1 MNQFAEVALPVAVD
15 KTFTYLVPPDFQH
28 LAAPGVRVIV
38 PFGRKY
44 STGLIVHMSASSSI
58 KGIKLIHDI
67 IDARPVVSEE
77 LLKLCR
83 WIAEYYFAPLG
94 EVLKAALP
102 HGFAASKRM
111 VRTSLSLADL
121 NRTIKEMKSQAPKR
135 AKLLQFLIDN
145 GPTPSAELKKKV
157 GLKNITAVLNDMELA
172 GLVVTEEM
180 IPHPQQKAKLKEYIL
195 VESVNSALLEA
206 TLRDISPRRKKAR
219 QLLTSLQWLKEQRS
233 SEVALSD
240 LLKKSGATSATLKEF
255 VGSGLVPIMKREV
268 NRAQDFGTEEQT
280 LHITLNDNQK
290 NILQSLVAAVD
301 AGVTM
306 TFLLHGVT
314 GSGKTQVYIEAIRHC
329 LSQGKTV
336 IVLVPEIS
344 LTPQIVRRFKSH
356 FADRVAVVHSRMSA
370 GERYDVWRL
379 ALRGTYKIVIGPRSA
394 VFAPLSNLGLIV
406 VDEEHEGSY
415 KQFDSSPRYNARDVA
430 IVRGTHSNAVV
441 VLGSATPSAES
452 YHNAMNGKYTLL
464 SMPQR
469 IDQVPMPVIEIV
481 DMTQERKRAY
491 AALRDSIPEDQRKK
505 LRDFKQSSISD
516 VLKRKIEDRLKK
528 KEGIILLQNRR
539 GFAPFVECPDCG
551 YSETCENCSITLT
564 YHLAK
569 KHLRCHYCGMVRQ
582 PHAQCPQCKG
592 VNIQLHGIG
601 TQRVEEELATLFP
614 NARVLRMD
622 LDTTSRKGAH
632 DRILR
637 KFGDGEV
644 DILLGTQM
652 VAKGLDFPRVTL
664 VGVIS
669 ADTQMLLP
677 DFRSSERTFQL
688 LTQVAGRAGRSDLL
702 GEVIIQT
709 QQTGHYTLQHVVD
722 HDVKK
727 FFEEEMEERKEL
739 EYPPFSRLALVE
751 MKGPNEPEV
760 QKHSERFA
768 RLLKVSNGTLTILGP
783 APAVIA
789 KINNQYRWHII
800 IKSPKTSDPS
810 GAHLRT
816 ALRKAVIE
824 YEQSA
829 KSSVRLTIDVDPVG
843 LM

>member
-1 MNQFAEVALPVAVD
+1 MDQFAEIALPVAVD
-15 KTFTYLVPPDFQH
+15 KTFTYLVPPDLQH
-28 LAAPGVRVIV
+28 LAIPGVRAIV

-44 STGLIVHMSASSSI
+44 AIGLIVHLSASSPV
-58 KGIKLIHDI
+58 KGIKPINDV
-67 IDARPVVSEE
+67 IDARPVVSDE
-77 LLKLCR
+77 LLTLCK

-94 EVLKAALP
+94 EVMKAALP

-121 NRTIKEMKSQAPKR
+121 NRTIKEMKPQAPGR
-135 AKLLQFLIDN
+135 AKLLRFLIDN
-145 GPTPSAELKKKV
+145 GPTSSTELRKKS
-157 GLKNITAVLNDMELA
+157 GLKDINAVLNDMELR
-172 GLVVTEEM
+172 GLVSTEEM
-180 IPHPQQKAKLKEYIL
+180 IPHPQRKAKLREYIL
-195 VESVNSALLEA
+195 VDSVNSAHLEA
-206 TLRDISPRRKKAR
+206 MLRDISPRKKKAR
-219 QLLTSLQWLKEQRS
+219 ELLTSLQVLRKQGH
-233 SEVALSD
+233 SEVILSD
-240 LLKKSGATSATLKEF
+240 LLKKSRATSATLKEF
-255 VGSGLVPIMKREV
+255 VESGLVPIAKREV

-280 LHITLNDNQK
+280 LRIILNDNQK
-290 NILQSLVAAVD
+290 SILQSLTTAVD
-301 AGVTM
+301 TGDAR

-329 LSQGKTV
+329 LSRGKTV

-356 FADRVAVVHSRMSA
+356 FADQVAVVHSRMSA
-370 GERYDVWRL
+370 GERFDVWRL
-379 ALRGTYKIVIGPRSA
+379 ALSGTYRIIIGPRSA
-394 VFAPLSNLGLIV
+394 VFAPLNNLGLIV
-406 VDEEHEGSY
+406 VDEEHEASY

-430 IVRGTHSNAVV
+430 IVRGALSNAVV

-464 SMPQR
+464 SMPYR
-469 IDQVPMPVIEIV
+469 IDKVPMPAIEIV

-491 AALRDSIPEDQRKK
+491 AAEKDSLPEDQRHRLK
-505 LRDFKQSSISD
+505 DFKQSSISD
-516 VLKRKIEDRLKK
+516 ALKHRIQDRLTK

-564 YHLAK
+564 YHLAR

-582 PHAQCPQCKG
+582 PHVQCPQCKG
-592 VNIQLHGIG
+592 ANIQLHGIG
-601 TQRVEEELATLFP
+601 TQRVEEELSALFP
-614 NARVLRMD
+614 QARILRMD

-688 LTQVAGRAGRSDLL
+688 LTQVAGRAGRSELL

-709 QQTGHYTLQHVVD
+709 QQPNHYTLRHVVD

-727 FFEEEMEERKEL
+727 FFEEEMEERREL

-751 MKGPNEPEV
+751 TKGPNEPEV
-760 QKHSERFA
+760 HKHAEQFA
-768 RLLKVSNGTLTILGP
+768 KLLKVSDGMFTVLGP

-810 GAHLRT
+810 GVHLRS
-816 ALRKAVIE
+816 ALRRTVTE
-824 YEQSA
+824 YRQST
-829 KSSVRLTIDVDPVG
+829 KSSVRLTIDVDPVA

>member
-1 MNQFAEVALPVAVD
+1 
-15 KTFTYLVPPDFQH
+15 
-28 LAAPGVRVIV
+28 
-38 PFGRKY
+38 
-44 STGLIVHMSASSSI
+44 
-58 KGIKLIHDI
+58 
-67 IDARPVVSEE
+67 
-77 LLKLCR
+77 
-83 WIAEYYFAPLG
+83 
-94 EVLKAALP
+94 
-102 HGFAASKRM
+102 
-111 VRTSLSLADL
+111 
-121 NRTIKEMKSQAPKR
+121 
-135 AKLLQFLIDN
+135 
-145 GPTPSAELKKKV
+145 
-157 GLKNITAVLNDMELA
+157 
-172 GLVVTEEM
+172 
-180 IPHPQQKAKLKEYIL
+180 
-195 VESVNSALLEA
+195 
-206 TLRDISPRRKKAR
+206 
-219 QLLTSLQWLKEQRS
+219 
-233 SEVALSD
+233 
-240 LLKKSGATSATLKEF
+240 
-255 VGSGLVPIMKREV
+255 
-268 NRAQDFGTEEQT
+268 
-280 LHITLNDNQK
+280 
-290 NILQSLVAAVD
+290 
-301 AGVTM
+301 
-306 TFLLHGVT
+306 
-314 GSGKTQVYIEAIRHC
+314 
-329 LSQGKTV
+329 
-336 IVLVPEIS
+336 
-344 LTPQIVRRFKSH
+344 
-356 FADRVAVVHSRMSA
+356 
-370 GERYDVWRL
+370 
-379 ALRGTYKIVIGPRSA
+379 
-394 VFAPLSNLGLIV
+394 VFAPLSSLGLIV
-406 VDEEHEGSY
+406 VDEEHEASY
-415 KQFDSSPRYNARDVA
+415 KQFDSSPRYNARDIAV
-430 IVRGTHSNAVV
+430 VRGAQSNAVV

-452 YHNAMNGKYTLL
+452 YHNAMHGKYTLL

-469 IDQVPMPVIEIV
+469 IDQVPMPAIEIV

-491 AALRDSIPEDQRKK
+491 AAMKESLPEDQRRK
-505 LRDFKQSSISD
+505 LKDFKQSSVSD
-516 VLKRKIEDRLKK
+516 VLKQRIEDRLKK

-592 VNIQLHGIG
+592 ANIQLHGIG

-614 NARVLRMD
+614 DARVLRMD

-709 QQTGHYTLQHVVD
+709 QQPNHYTLQHVVD

-739 EYPPFSRLALVE
+739 DYPPFSRIALVE
-751 MKGPNEPEV
+751 TKGESEGEV
-760 QKHSERFA
+760 QKHSEKFA
-768 RLLKVSNGTLTILGP
+768 RLLKEVNGGFAILGP

-800 IKSPKTSDPS
+800 AKSPKTKDPA
-810 GAHLRT
+810 GNMLRA
-816 ALRKAVIE
+816 ALRKALAA
-824 YEQSA
+824 YEQAA
-829 KSSVRLTIDVDPVG
+829 KRSVKLIIDIDPVG